1 MTSTKLKIVALGN
14 PYYGQGIDSIPILT
28 RWFKE
33 LWLDA
38 FDFEPYDPAGV
49 YNPDTHIFWIDQY
62 DQSGWADN
70 FVNQGFK
77 IIRDYLW
84 DSAINCPSEIV
95 DQTLYLR
102 ADDWMWIYEYTVCK
116 YRDYDLQVVDRDP
129 IHFML
134 LLMNLIRP
142 HRDQLLA
149 ECGKYLESSLY
160 SYVERG
166 IMIEGDVYMPH
177 PNHNGTGNDR
187 YFNPEWYSKTSFSLV
202 SETMVNPQLFI
213 SEKSFKPLAFKHP
226 FIINGTPG
234 TLAHL
239 RSRGFETFDHIIN
252 ESYDAILN
260 TETIDDMYFWCQN
273 GNNNN
278 RLKHVMLVVD
288 QLYREF
294 KAGYTLFSD
303 AESLKRIEHNH
314 QRFWNQLI
322 VDQLWQEQIVKVIN
336 EFGHA

>member
-1 MTSTKLKIVALGN
+1 MTSTKLKIVALGTSH
-14 PYYGQGIDSIPILT
+14 YGHGLNSIPILNQ
-28 RWFKE
+28 WFKD
-33 LWLDA
+33 LWLSA
-38 FDFEPYDPAGV
+38 FDFEPYDPTV
-49 YNPDTHIFWIDQY
+49 TYNPATHIFWIDQY

-70 FVNQGFK
+70 FIDQGFK

-84 DSAINCPSEIV
+84 DSAINHQSEIV
-95 DQTLYLR
+95 DRTLYLR
-102 ADDWMWIYEYTVCK
+102 SDDWMWIHEYAVWK
-116 YRDYDLQVVDRDP
+116 HRNYHLQVVDRDP
-129 IHFML
+129 THFML

-142 HRDQLLA
+142 HRDRLLS
-149 ECGKYLESSLY
+149 ECEPYLESSLY

-166 IMIEGDVYMPH
+166 IMIDGDVYMPH

-187 YFNPEWYSKTSFSLV
+187 YYNPRWYSSTNFSLV

-239 RSRGFETFDHIIN
+239 HSRGFETFGHVID
-252 ESYDAILN
+252 ESYDTEPN
-260 TETIDDMYFWCQN
+260 TDVQDNLHFWIQN
-273 GNNNN
+273 GNNTN
-278 RLKHVMLVVD
+278 RLKKIMLIID

-294 KAGYTLFSD
+294 KAGRKLFSD

-314 QRFWNQLI
+314 QRFWNQQI
-322 VDQLWQEQIVKVIN
+322 VDQLWQEQIVRVIN

>member
-1 MTSTKLKIVALGN
+1 MTSKKLKIVALGKSIA
-14 PYYGQGIDSIPILT
+14 GCGIDSIPQLT
-28 RWFKE
+28 AWFKPW
-33 LWLDA
+33 WLDA
-38 FDFEPYDPAGV
+38 FDFEPFDSTATYDPAQ
-49 YNPDTHIFWIDQY
+49 HIFWIDQY
-62 DQSGWADN
+62 DQSGWADS

-84 DSAINCPSEIV
+84 DSAINHQSEII
-95 DQTLYLR
+95 DRTLYLR
-102 ADDWMWIYEYTVCK
+102 SDDWIWIHEYVLWR
-116 YRDYDLQVVDRDP
+116 YRDYHLQVVDRNP
-129 IHFML
+129 THFML

-142 HRDQLLA
+142 HRDQLLD
-149 ECGKYLESSLY
+149 ECKRYLESSLY

-166 IMIEGDVYMPH
+166 IMVEGDVYMPH

-187 YFNPEWYSKTSFSLV
+187 YYNPQWYSSTNFSLV

-239 RSRGFETFDHIIN
+239 RSRGFETFGHVID
-252 ESYDAILN
+252 ESYDIEPN
-260 TETIDDMYFWCQN
+260 TNVQDNLYFWSQN
-273 GNNNN
+273 GSNDN
-278 RLKHVMLVVD
+278 RLKKILLVVD

-294 KAGYTLFSD
+294 KAGNKLFTD
-303 AESLKRIEHNH
+303 AESLKVLEHNH
-314 QRFWNQLI
+314 QRFFNQTV
-322 VDQLWQEQIVKVIN
+322 VDKLWQEQIVKVIN